1 MDRVRAVASRCLA
14 VFRRGTIGQEVDE
27 ELSGHLEMAAEE
39 YRRRGMS
46 EAEARLKALQDF
58 GGVTQVRETVRLR
71 EGWPWIEHLRRDV
84 GYALRQMRRSPGF
97 AAVVVGTLAL
107 GIGAATAM
115 FTLVWSTLLRPL
127 PYPAAQRIVAI
138 HDVRIEGTST
148 GGLMS
153 MPRFY
158 DLRDRNRSFASLT
171 FFYFDQGTLVT
182 GRQLPVAIQKA
193 RTNAAFWRVFG
204 VQPLLGRTY
213 DARDDQPNM
222 PQTLV
227 LSYSGWKK
235 LFGGDPGVVN
245 RQITLDGRAATIVGV
260 MPQGFDVP
268 SGMDMWH
275 CAQFDRADWTKY
287 RGEGTRFINVFAR
300 LRRGVTLPMEQA
312 DVERIG
318 EQLRRAYPDTDGA
331 WRFRSHDRPGK
342 PVWRAAAG
350 AAGIAGGVGAAAPDC
365 LHQRGEP
372 AAFAGDGAAAG
383 SSAATGA
390 GSVGRTDGD
399 AVPDRERG
407 AGTAGRRGR
416 RGGGV
421 CTGTRR
427 GGEAAGESGRAG
439 RCFDELGRCWDGAGR
454 IDGNGDSLRTGAGA

>member
-158 DLRDRNRSFASLT
+158 DLWDRNRSFASLT
-171 FFYFDQGTLVT
+171 FFY
-182 GRQLPVAIQKA
+182 
-193 RTNAAFWRVFG
+193 
-204 VQPLLGRTY
+204 
-213 DARDDQPNM
+213 
-222 PQTLV
+222 
-227 LSYSGWKK
+227 
-235 LFGGDPGVVN
+235 
-245 RQITLDGRAATIVGV
+245 
-260 MPQGFDVP
+260 
-268 SGMDMWH
+268 
-275 CAQFDRADWTKY
+275 
-287 RGEGTRFINVFAR
+287 
-300 LRRGVTLPMEQA
+300 
-312 DVERIG
+312 
-318 EQLRRAYPDTDGA
+318 
-331 WRFRSHDRPGK
+331 
-342 PVWRAAAG
+342 
-350 AAGIAGGVGAAAPDC
+350 
-365 LHQRGEP
+365 
-372 AAFAGDGAAAG
+372 
-383 SSAATGA
+383 
-390 GSVGRTDGD
+390 
-399 AVPDRERG
+399 
-407 AGTAGRRGR
+407 
-416 RGGGV
+416 
-421 CTGTRR
+421 
-427 GGEAAGESGRAG
+427 
-439 RCFDELGRCWDGAGR
+439 
-454 IDGNGDSLRTGAGA
+454 